1 MSAYLEVIGDDQ
13 TEMVP
18 LDGARLTVG
27 RGPSND
33 LVLADK
39 TASRRHAVFER
50 LAAGWSVADV
60 GSTNGTT
67 VNGQYVD
74 QPRPLFSGD
83 EIVIGDTRLIYHSGE
98 IR

>member
-1 MSAYLEVIGDDQ
+1 MPPYLEVVSGDR

-27 RGPSND
+27 RDPSSD
-33 LVLADK
+33 VHVDDA
-39 TASRRHAVFER
+39 TVSRRHAVLER
-50 LAAGWSVADV
+50 LAAGWSVSDLR
-60 GSTNGTT
+60 STNGTL
-67 VNGQYVD
+67 VNGDFID

-83 EIVIGDTRLIYHSGE
+83 EIQVGETRLIYHSGD